1 MKVGDLTLNEIKE
14 ICTEREG
21 CDGCF
26 LYKPCCKYYCCD
38 ISPNEWESE
47 YLEREVEDG
56 ERNSTV

>member
-38 ISPNEWESE
+38 ISPNEWVQTGQT
-47 YLEREVEDG
+47 RG
-56 ERNSTV
+56 FA